1 MSITKLDF
9 AEPFFSLDYIE
20 NEESYYI
27 GEKSLVFNLA
37 RNEQDTIKLDCERV
51 ISSLKGAVIQDMT
64 IKCLTRALIVKDFE
78 RTDIKNPATADK
90 IMHTWKSLYEMS
102 GIERH
107 KGLPYYKSPKFKLGE
122 GSNHMELNFC
132 FVSQGG
138 VPSGPHRE
146 HDRDFDEVH
155 AQIAGCGMMRIYE
168 YDNKERRHQELIMAP
183 GTVHDK
189 MYDSQGRYPWHEYMS
204 VTPCIY
210 CPIELDRGNENYN
223 PKDL

>member
-1 MSITKLDF
+1 
-9 AEPFFSLDYIE
+9 
-20 NEESYYI
+20 
-27 GEKSLVFNLA
+27 
-37 RNEQDTIKLDCERV
+37 
-51 ISSLKGAVIQDMT
+51 
-64 IKCLTRALIVKDFE
+64 
-78 RTDIKNPATADK
+78 
-90 IMHTWKSLYEMS
+90 
-102 GIERH
+102 
-107 KGLPYYKSPKFKLGE
+107 
-122 GSNHMELNFC
+122 MELNFC

-138 VPSGPHRE
+138 VPSGPHME

-223 PKDL
+223 MPPRRPYIRPLPVFPLFHLRSWPLPYHRK